1 MNFSRSPFD
10 ITKTLDRCRDR
21 AASPTFGTL
30 VVLVASR
37 VAEALPAYLAACPGD
52 TRLRYVFQ
60 ASQEAHEG
68 RGKAERLEAAFGA
81 LEAIRET
88 LSDDTGE
95 AAQLAV
101 AAVEDF
107 TEALWDDALWPGALL
122 TADRAV
128 AAWGQK
134 VALATPTEPMHA
146 DAAAFGSPSPVR
158 SQV

>member
-10 ITKTLDRCRDR
+10 IMKTLDRCRDR

-52 TRLRYVFQ
+52 TRLRYAFQ
-60 ASQEAHEG
+60 AAQEAHEG
-68 RGKAERLEAAFGA
+68 RGEAERLEAAFGA
-81 LEAIRET
+81 LEAIREA
-88 LSDDTGE
+88 LRNDTGE

-122 TADRAV
+122 VADRAV
-128 AAWGQK
+128 AAMEREA
-134 VALATPTEPMHA
+134 ALAGPGGLMQPA
-146 DAAAFGSPSPVR
+146 
-158 SQV
+158 